1 MTQLA
6 VLRSR
11 LQSLRFARTVVRW
24 GSALAVFAVGVL
36 ALWAVAFLLDR
47 LLLGNRAV
55 RGVVLL
61 GWFAAVIGLI
71 RSLIVPLFRPAE
83 SLEQLALWVERQ
95 HQLDGD
101 LVSALQFES
110 PAART
115 WGSPR
120 LTSAVVDYVAEFS
133 RGLDVYSGF
142 TWEPLPQRLVA
153 AVGAL
158 VVTAGLVFAF
168 PTHAGVFWN
177 RFWLGA
183 ARYPTRTVLAE
194 LWINGEPVAPFH
206 GEPLSI
212 AVPQDRPLSVQVR
225 LEGELPAEATA
236 IVRGL
241 RSGQRGQWPLAS
253 TTEAVYGTEQR
264 QLVESL
270 RLWIR
275 AGDAESDPVDLAVV
289 PLPVIDVRW
298 TVRPPAYARQTQA
311 PTVPSGARSFSVL
324 QGSQLTLQVTGVNKP
339 LESVSL
345 IVNGP
350 EPVESSLLSDAP
362 HEWRSPPGTALDS
375 IQQALTY
382 ELRVTDADG
391 LSPQPPIA
399 GEIRL
404 QTDRI
409 PRVVAAAISRK
420 VLPLA
425 QPRVSYG
432 ASDDFGVGVIR
443 LEWEVIPV
451 EGARRSGSQVIRRRD
466 ETSPVQVVR
475 GETPFDLRPLQLAV
489 GDEVRII
496 LAADDVRG
504 EFAPQVGRSE
514 PLVLQVTDKQGI
526 LQSLLEIDQQSAQQ
540 LDAIIEKEL
549 GIGGPSR

>member
-11 LQSLRFARTVVRW
+11 LQSLQFSRTVVRW
-24 GSALAVFAVGVL
+24 GSALAAFVVGVL

-47 LLLGNRAV
+47 LLLGNRVV
-55 RGVVLL
+55 RGAVLL

-71 RSLIVPLFRPAE
+71 RTLIVPLFRRAE

-110 PAART
+110 PEARA

-120 LTSAVVDYVAEFS
+120 LTAAVVDYVAEFS

-142 TWEPLPQRLVA
+142 TWEPLPKRLAA

-158 VVTAGLVFAF
+158 VVTAGLAFAF
-168 PTHAGVFWN
+168 PKQAAVFWN
-177 RFWLGA
+177 RFWLGT
-183 ARYPTRTVLAE
+183 ARYPTSTVIAE
-194 LWINGEPVAPFH
+194 LRINGEAVAPFH
-206 GEPLSI
+206 GVSRSI

-225 LEGELPAEATA
+225 LEGELPGEATV

-241 RSGQRGQWPLAS
+241 RSGQRGQWPL
-253 TTEAVYGTEQR
+253 EATADAVFGTEQR

-298 TVRPPAYARQTQA
+298 TVQPPAYARQTGNV
-311 PTVPSGARSFSVL
+311 TVPSGTRSFAVL
-324 QGSQLTLQVTGVNKP
+324 QGSRVALEVTGINKP
-339 LESVSL
+339 LESVVL
-345 IVNGP
+345 DFGGP
-350 EPVESSLLSDAP
+350 DAGESALRSEAP
-362 HEWRSPPGTALDS
+362 ERWRSSPGSPLDS
-375 IQQALTY
+375 VQQALTY

-391 LSPQPPIA
+391 LSPQPPVA

-420 VLPLA
+420 VLPQA

-432 ASDDFGVGVIR
+432 ASDDFGVGDIR

-451 EGARRSGSQVIRRRD
+451 EGARRNGSQTLRRRD
-466 ETSPVQVVR
+466 DATPVQVFR

-489 GDEVRII
+489 GDEVRIVV
-496 LAADDVRG
+496 AAEDVRG
-504 EFAPQVGRSE
+504 EFAPQIGRSE

-526 LQSLLEIDQQSAQQ
+526 LQSLLEIDQQSARQ